1 MTIFGKKMS
10 TILAIDTST
19 EACSVAL
26 FYRNEITH
34 DFIVSAR
41 DHTKKILPM
50 IDTILNQSGC
60 TLSQIDAIAF
70 AQGPGS
76 FTGVRI
82 GIGVA
87 QGLALGIDKPMIG
100 VSTLMTLAQGAYRT
114 KNTTKVISSIDARMG
129 EVYLGQ
135 YHYQN
140 QEWQAIIP
148 ECVTKPESVAM
159 KIQNSD
165 NDYYS
170 AGTGWQTYPNMLT
183 VIKQS
188 DVLLPEAQDLVVI
201 AHQKWLNNEV
211 VSVEDVEPTYLRNE
225 VTWQKLP
232 GR

>member
-1 MTIFGKKMS
+1 MS

-26 FYRNEITH
+26 LYRNEITH
-34 DFIVSAR
+34 DFMISAR

-50 IDTILNQSGC
+50 VDNILNQSGC
-60 TLSQIDAIAF
+60 TLSQLDAIAF

-100 VSTLMTLAQGAYRT
+100 VSTLMTLAQGCYRT
-114 KNTTKVISSIDARMG
+114 TGATKVIPAIDARMG

-135 YHYQN
+135 YQYQN
-140 QEWQAIIP
+140 QEWQAIIA
-148 ECVTKPESVAM
+148 ECVIQPEDVKS
-159 KIQNSD
+159 KIQHID
-165 NDYYS
+165 NNYYL
-170 AGTGWQTYPNMLT
+170 AGTGWQTYPDMLT
-183 VIKQS
+183 EIKQS
-188 DVLLPEAQDLVVI
+188 EVWLPEAQDLVVI
-201 AHQKWLNNEV
+201 AHQKWLKNDV
-211 VSVEDVEPTYLRNE
+211 VKVEDVEPTYLRNE

>member
-1 MTIFGKKMS
+1 MS

-26 FYRNEITH
+26 LYRNEITH
-34 DFIVSAR
+34 DFMISAR

-50 IDTILNQSGC
+50 VDNILNQSGC
-60 TLSQIDAIAF
+60 SLSQLDAIAF

-100 VSTLMTLAQGAYRT
+100 VSTLMTLAQGCYRT
-114 KNTTKVISSIDARMG
+114 TGATKVIPAIDARMG

-135 YHYQN
+135 YQYQN
-140 QEWQAIIP
+140 QEWQAIIA
-148 ECVTKPESVAM
+148 ECVIQPEDVKS
-159 KIQNSD
+159 KIQHID
-165 NDYYS
+165 NNYYL
-170 AGTGWQTYPNMLT
+170 AGTGWQTYPDMLT
-183 VIKQS
+183 EIKQS
-188 DVLLPEAQDLVVI
+188 EVWLPEAQDLVVI
-201 AHQKWLNNEV
+201 AHQKWLKNDV
-211 VSVEDVEPTYLRNE
+211 VKVEDVEPTYLRNE

>member
-1 MTIFGKKMS
+1 MS

-26 FYRNEITH
+26 FFQNEITH
-34 DFIVSAR
+34 DFMISAR

-50 IDTILNQSGC
+50 VDKILSQSGC
-60 TLSQIDAIAF
+60 TLSQLDAIAF

-100 VSTLMTLAQGAYRT
+100 VSTLMTLAQGAYRKT
-114 KNTTKVISSIDARMG
+114 NAKKVIPAIDARMG

-135 YHYQN
+135 YEYQHQN
-140 QEWQAIIP
+140 WQTVIP
-148 ECVTKPESVAM
+148 ECVIKPENVIN
-159 KIQNSD
+159 KIQESH

-170 AGTGWQTYPNMLT
+170 AGTGWQTYPEMLT
-183 VIKQS
+183 GIKPS
-188 DVLLPEAQDLVVI
+188 EVFLPEAQDLVVI
-201 AHQKWLNNEV
+201 AHQKWLRNEV
-211 VSVEDVEPTYLRNE
+211 VKVEDVEPTYLRNE

-232 GR
+232 RR

>member
-1 MTIFGKKMS
+1 MS

-26 FYRNEITH
+26 LYRNEITH
-34 DFIVSAR
+34 DFMISAR

-50 IDTILNQSGC
+50 VDNILNQSGC
-60 TLSQIDAIAF
+60 TLSQLDAIAF

-100 VSTLMTLAQGAYRT
+100 VSTLMTLAQGCYRT
-114 KNTTKVISSIDARMG
+114 TGATKVTPTIDARMG

-135 YHYQN
+135 YQYQN
-140 QEWQAIIP
+140 QEWQAIIA
-148 ECVTKPESVAM
+148 ECVIKPEDVKS
-159 KIQNSD
+159 KIQYID
-165 NDYYS
+165 NNYYL
-170 AGTGWQTYPNMLT
+170 AGTGWQTYPDMLAE
-183 VIKQS
+183 IKQS
-188 DVLLPEAQDLVVI
+188 EVWLPEAQDLVVI
-201 AHQKWLNNEV
+201 AHQKWLKNDV
-211 VSVEDVEPTYLRNE
+211 VKVEDVEPTYLRNE

>member
-1 MTIFGKKMS
+1 MS

-34 DFIVSAR
+34 DFMISAR

-50 IDTILNQSGC
+50 VDNILNQSGC
-60 TLSQIDAIAF
+60 TLSQLDAIAF

-100 VSTLMTLAQGAYRT
+100 VSTLMTLAQGCYRT
-114 KNTTKVISSIDARMG
+114 TGSTKVIPAIDARMG

-135 YHYQN
+135 YQYQN
-140 QEWQAIIP
+140 QEWQAIIA
-148 ECVTKPESVAM
+148 ECVIKPEYVKS
-159 KIQNSD
+159 KIQYID
-165 NDYYS
+165 NNYYL
-170 AGTGWQTYPNMLT
+170 AGTGWQTYPNMLPE
-183 VIKQS
+183 IKQS
-188 DVLLPEAQDLVVI
+188 EVWLPEAQDLVVI
-201 AHQKWLNNEV
+201 AHKKWLKNDV
-211 VSVEDVEPTYLRNE
+211 VKVEDVEPTYLRNE

>member
-1 MTIFGKKMS
+1 MS

-26 FYRNEITH
+26 FFQNEITH
-34 DFIVSAR
+34 DFMISAR

-50 IDTILNQSGC
+50 VDKILSQSDC
-60 TLSQIDAIAF
+60 TLSQLDAIAF

-100 VSTLMTLAQGAYRT
+100 VSTLMTLAQGAYRKT
-114 KNTTKVISSIDARMG
+114 EAKKVIPAIDARMG

-135 YHYQN
+135 YEYQN
-140 QEWQAIIP
+140 QNWQTIIP
-148 ECVTKPESVAM
+148 ECVVKPENVIN
-159 KIQNSD
+159 KIQKSH

-170 AGTGWQTYPNMLT
+170 AGTGWQTYPEMLT
-183 VIKQS
+183 GTKPSEVF
-188 DVLLPEAQDLVVI
+188 LPEAQDLVVI
-201 AHQKWLNNEV
+201 AHQKWLRNEV
-211 VSVEDVEPTYLRNE
+211 VKVVDVEPTYLRNE

>member
-148 ECVTKPESVAM
+148 ECVTKPESVVM

>member
-1 MTIFGKKMS
+1 MS

-26 FYRNEITH
+26 LYRNEITH
-34 DFIVSAR
+34 DFMISAR

-50 IDTILNQSGC
+50 VDNILNQSGC
-60 TLSQIDAIAF
+60 TLSQLDVIAF

-100 VSTLMTLAQGAYRT
+100 VSTLMTLAQGCYRT
-114 KNTTKVISSIDARMG
+114 TGATKVIPAIDARMG

-135 YHYQN
+135 YQYQN
-140 QEWQAIIP
+140 QEWQAIIA
-148 ECVTKPESVAM
+148 ECVIKPEDVKS
-159 KIQNSD
+159 KIQHID
-165 NDYYS
+165 NNYYL
-170 AGTGWQTYPNMLT
+170 AGTGWQTYPDMLAE
-183 VIKQS
+183 IKQS
-188 DVLLPEAQDLVVI
+188 EVWLPEAQDLVVI
-201 AHQKWLNNEV
+201 AHQKWLKNDV
-211 VSVEDVEPTYLRNE
+211 VKVEDVEPTYLRNE

>member
-1 MTIFGKKMS
+1 MS

-26 FYRNEITH
+26 FFQNEITY
-34 DFIVSAR
+34 DFMISAR

-50 IDTILNQSGC
+50 VDKILSQSGC
-60 TLSQIDAIAF
+60 RLSQLDAIAF

-100 VSTLMTLAQGAYRT
+100 VSTLMTLAQGAYRKT
-114 KNTTKVISSIDARMG
+114 EAKKVIPAIDARMG

-135 YHYQN
+135 YEYQN
-140 QEWQAIIP
+140 QNWQTIIP
-148 ECVTKPESVAM
+148 ECVVKPENVIN
-159 KIQNSD
+159 KIQKSH

-170 AGTGWQTYPNMLT
+170 AGTGWQTYPEMLT
-183 VIKQS
+183 GTKPSEVF
-188 DVLLPEAQDLVVI
+188 LPEAQDLVVI
-201 AHQKWLNNEV
+201 AHQKWLRKEV
-211 VSVEDVEPTYLRNE
+211 VKVEDVEPTYLRNE

>member
-1 MTIFGKKMS
+1 MS

-19 EACSVAL
+19 EACSIAL
-26 FYRNEITH
+26 FYRNEITL
-34 DFIVSAR
+34 DFMISAR

-50 IDTILNQSGC
+50 VDNILNQSGC
-60 TLSQIDAIAF
+60 SLSQLDAIAF

-100 VSTLMTLAQGAYRT
+100 VSTLMTLAQGCYRT
-114 KNTTKVISSIDARMG
+114 TGATKVIPAIDARMG

-135 YHYQN
+135 YQYQN
-140 QEWQAIIP
+140 QEWQAIIA
-148 ECVTKPESVAM
+148 ECVIQPEDVKS
-159 KIQNSD
+159 KIQHID
-165 NDYYS
+165 NNYYL
-170 AGTGWQTYPNMLT
+170 AGTGWQTYPDMLAE
-183 VIKQS
+183 IKQS
-188 DVLLPEAQDLVVI
+188 KVWLPEAQDLVVI
-201 AHQKWLNNEV
+201 AHQKWLKNDIV
-211 VSVEDVEPTYLRNE
+211 KVEDVEPTYLRNE

>member
-1 MTIFGKKMS
+1 MS

-26 FYRNEITH
+26 FYQNEITH
-34 DFIVSAR
+34 DFIISER

-50 IDTILNQSGC
+50 VDNILHQAGC
-60 TLSQIDAIAF
+60 SLSQLDAIAF

-87 QGLALGIDKPMIG
+87 QGLALGIDVPMIA
-100 VSTLMTLAQGAYRT
+100 VSTLQTLAQGAYRT
-114 KNTTKVISSIDARMG
+114 KCATKVIPAIDARMG

-135 YHYQN
+135 YHYQD
-140 QEWQAIIP
+140 QQWQTIIP
-148 ECVTKPESVAM
+148 ECVIKPEDVVT
-159 KIQNSD
+159 KIQNID
-165 NDYYS
+165 NNDYS
-170 AGTGWQTYPNMLT
+170 AGTGWQTYPNMLAM
-183 VIKQS
+183 IKPS
-188 DVLLPEAQDLVVI
+188 EVLLPEAQDLVVI
-201 AHQKWLNNEV
+201 AQQKWLRKEV
-211 VSVEDVEPTYLRNE
+211 VKVEEVEPTYLRNE

>member
-1 MTIFGKKMS
+1 MS

-26 FYRNEITH
+26 LYRNEITH
-34 DFIVSAR
+34 DFMISAR

-50 IDTILNQSGC
+50 VDNILNQSGC
-60 TLSQIDAIAF
+60 TLSQLDAIAF

-100 VSTLMTLAQGAYRT
+100 VSTLMTLAQGCYRT
-114 KNTTKVISSIDARMG
+114 TRATKVIPAIDARMS

-135 YHYQN
+135 YQYQN
-140 QEWQAIIP
+140 QEWHAIIA
-148 ECVTKPESVAM
+148 ECVIKPEDVKS
-159 KIQNSD
+159 KIQHID
-165 NDYYS
+165 NNYYL
-170 AGTGWQTYPNMLT
+170 AGTGWQTYPDMLT
-183 VIKQS
+183 EIKQS
-188 DVLLPEAQDLVVI
+188 EVWLPEAQDLVVI
-201 AHQKWLNNEV
+201 AHQKWLKNDV
-211 VSVEDVEPTYLRNE
+211 VKVEDVEPTYLRNE
-225 VTWQKLP
+225 VAWQKLP